1 MIREFFR
8 KVQLFLLLTLG
19 TYPAFAILCVF
30 FAPEQLMYVWRL
42 SAVFFG
48 AGCLSLLLP
57 AALRYPVCILGAAVM
72 FVQIFLF
79 LGQDISAVMLLLCA
93 AYGGLL
99 VWYGQIRCWDPGQEL
114 SGIWLAGCLVASLVG
129 YYLSYYEPL
138 LAPIAAFLR
147 VSLFVYVFLAMCSMN
162 RSSLYLASGGKDCV
176 SGRMRRN
183 NLLLVVGMFLLAV
196 LMAVITS
203 RYAILK
209 TLGSWIAML
218 LAKLSSLFGNVVDKT
233 VETTVMTELTVP
245 PTTMPVAT
253 GMGGAESV
261 VHPVAPLNKALI
273 AFYVLAVMLGGVFTF
288 VVITTVGMKRSRKA
302 RAVTHYEDEIT
313 STRKESRQRKQ
324 NETQKEEPI
333 PGWLSPTKRIRRRY
347 KRLMEQHPDWL
358 KSSTARENLVEEA
371 AKIYEKTR
379 YSSHTVTKQDAD
391 EFKNKTK

>member
-1 MIREFFR
+1 MKKNLGQEAIYDAR
-8 KVQLFLLLTLG
+8 TLG
-19 TYPAFAILCVF
+19 TPRMLILGLQHLFAMFGATVLVPILVQGYGLPLSIQTTLLMAGLGTLLFHVCTKFKVPAFLGSS
-30 FAPEQLMYVWRL
+30 FAYLGGFSTV
-42 SAVFFG
+42 AT
-48 AGCLSLLLP
+48 LP
-57 AALRYPVCILGAAVM
+57 AYEGM
-72 FVQIFLF
+72 
-79 LGQDISAVMLLLCA
+79 
-93 AYGGLL
+93 
-99 VWYGQIRCWDPGQEL
+99 DPQ
-114 SGIWLAGCLVASLVG
+114 VK
-129 YYLSYYEPL
+129 LSYAL
-138 LAPIAAFLR
+138 GGIVIA
-147 VSLFVYVFLAMCSMN
+147 
-162 RSSLYLASGGKDCV
+162 G
-176 SGRMRRN
+176 
-183 NLLLVVGMFLLAV
+183 LLAV

-302 RAVTHYEDEIT
+302 RTVTHYEDEIT